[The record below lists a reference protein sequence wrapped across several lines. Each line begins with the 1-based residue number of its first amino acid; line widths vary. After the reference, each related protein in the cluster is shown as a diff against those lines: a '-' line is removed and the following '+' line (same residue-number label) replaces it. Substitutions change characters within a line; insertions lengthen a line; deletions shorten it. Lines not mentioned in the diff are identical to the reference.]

1 MKYILALIMSLFF
14 TVTAYA
20 SPEIY
25 SNGLYKDK
33 IVSIGTIVNK
43 YNKPRFYIYSTQESL
58 EANNNKTNYHNY
70 NIWILD
76 ILLAPA
82 QEELRMKM
90 INNITSSK
98 NIKWITTKSGSKKFW
113 AAYNEIVYNPT
124 YNRLSIKL
132 PESYLNDQGEVMG
145 MSGHSR
151 KYEEHDLSKL
161 SSHDFLIV
169 MIDIV
174 NDYLKKHYPRID
186 PNQGKIE

>member
-1 MKYILALIMSLFF
+1 MKYVLALILSLLF

-25 SNGLYKDK
+25 SNGMYKEK
-33 IVSIGTIVNK
+33 IIYLGTMNK
-43 YNKPRFYIYSTQESL
+43 GTESGCYIYSTQESL
-58 EANNNKTNYHNY
+58 EANYNKTNYHNY

-76 ILLAPA
+76 LLWAPA
-82 QEELRMKM
+82 QEEIRVKW
-90 INNITSSK
+90 IDAIKKSK
-98 NIKWITTKSGSKKFW
+98 NINWVNTKSGSKKFW
-113 AAYNEIVYNPT
+113 AINYETVYNPT
-124 YNRLSIKL
+124 YNRVSLKL
-132 PESYLNDQGEVMG
+132 PESYVNDQGEVMG

-161 SSHDFLIV
+161 SSDDFLIV

-174 NDYLKKHYPRID
+174 NNYLKKHYPRID

>member
-1 MKYILALIMSLFF
+1 MKYVLALILSLLF

-25 SNGLYKDK
+25 SNGMYKEK
-33 IVSIGTIVNK
+33 IIYLGTMNK
-43 YNKPRFYIYSTQESL
+43 GTESGCYIYSTQESL
-58 EANNNKTNYHNY
+58 EANYNKTNYHNY

-82 QEELRMKM
+82 QEEIRVKWIDM
-90 INNITSSK
+90 IKKSK
-98 NIKWITTKSGSKKFW
+98 NINWVNTKSGSKKFW
-113 AAYNEIVYNPT
+113 AINYETVYNPT
-124 YNRLSIKL
+124 YNRASLKL
-132 PESYLNDQGEVMG
+132 PESYVNDQGEVMG
-145 MSGHSR
+145 KSGHSP

-161 SSHDFLIV
+161 PSDDFFIV

-174 NDYLKKHYPRID
+174 NNYLKKHYPRID

>member
-1 MKYILALIMSLFF
+1 MKYVLALILSLLF

-25 SNGLYKDK
+25 SNGMYKEK
-33 IVSIGTIVNK
+33 IIYLGTMNK
-43 YNKPRFYIYSTQESL
+43 GTESGFYIYSTQESL
-58 EANNNKTNYHNY
+58 EANYNKTNYHNY

-76 ILLAPA
+76 LLWAPA
-82 QEELRMKM
+82 QEEIRVKW
-90 INNITSSK
+90 IDAIKKSK
-98 NIKWITTKSGSKKFW
+98 NINWVNTKSGSKKFW
-113 AAYNEIVYNPT
+113 AIKYETVYNPT
-124 YNRLSIKL
+124 YNRVSLKL
-132 PESYLNDQGEVMG
+132 PESYVNDQGEVMG

-161 SSHDFLIV
+161 SSDDFLIV

>member
-1 MKYILALIMSLFF
+1 MKYVLALILSLLF

-25 SNGLYKDK
+25 SNGMYKEK
-33 IVSIGTIVNK
+33 IIYLGTMNK
-43 YNKPRFYIYSTQESL
+43 GTESGYYIYSTQESL
-58 EANNNKTNYHNY
+58 EANYNKTNYHNY

-90 INNITSSK
+90 INSITSSK

-161 SSHDFLIV
+161 QSDDFLIV
-169 MIDIV
+169 IIDIV

>member
-1 MKYILALIMSLFF
+1 MKYVLALILSLLF

-25 SNGLYKDK
+25 SNGIYKEK
-33 IVSIGTIVNK
+33 IIYIGTMNK
-43 YNKPRFYIYSTQESL
+43 DTKPELYIYSTQESL
-58 EANNNKTNYHNY
+58 EANYNKVDYHNY

-82 QEELRMKM
+82 QEELRVKM
-90 INNITSSK
+90 INNIISSK

-113 AAYNEIVYNPT
+113 AIHNEIVYNPT

-132 PESYLNDQGEVMG
+132 PESYLNDQGELMG
-145 MSGHSR
+145 KSGHTP
-151 KYEEHDLSKL
+151 KYEQHDLSKL
-161 SSHDFLIV
+161 PGHDMFTV
-169 MIDIV
+169 MIDSV
-174 NDYLKKHYPRID
+174 NDYLKVHYPRVN